1 MKHESVVRMFERC
14 AAEYAD
20 RTAISYLD
28 RWISYD
34 ELESRADQLAGYLKA
49 SGAPRGALV
58 AILCADPV
66 MAITSILGILKAG
79 CAFVPLDTTTP
90 EKRLAPMVA
99 LTEPEW
105 FIVEPDFVQ
114 LAINLTGVYDSEIKL
129 VCTEA
134 IDLPEVD
141 DRKITFLTGLA
152 EHADKRRPNIESDP
166 DDLCYVYFTSGSTG
180 APKAIAGRLKGIDHF
195 IRWEIETLGVNEHT
209 RISQLLAHS
218 FDGSLRDIFVSL
230 CSGGTICVPPDK
242 EVLLD
247 IRRLINWI
255 DSERINIIHCV
266 PSLFRA
272 IVNEELRPELFPALQ
287 YVLMAGEALLPSD
300 VRRWIDVFGER
311 VQLINLY
318 GTSETTMAKF
328 IYFVKRSDTERRF
341 ISIGRPMEGAAVLLV
356 DAKGRPCPQG
366 TIGEIYI
373 RTPYRSLGYYNQ
385 PELTAKAFIP
395 NPFSDDL
402 NDIVYKTG
410 DLGRAREDGNYE
422 YLGRQDQ
429 QVKIRGVRVELE
441 EIEDLLRGHESVK
454 DIAVIDRH
462 DGSNFTYLC
471 AYVVFSNG
479 NDPAELRDYAAARL
493 QDYMVPSAFVVMDE
507 LPRTIS
513 GKVDRRA
520 LPAVKQREKGKPDPA
535 RTPLEELLCG
545 IWGEVLGLSEI
556 GRQDNFF
563 ELGGHSLSAT
573 RVMSR
578 VRAVT
583 GQALALR
590 ELFEAPT
597 VALLAGRLERLQTGR
612 VERAG
617 EPGLPAREDRSLP
630 APLSSAQQRLWFIDQ
645 LEPGSAAYNI
655 PAAVRLRG
663 ALNIEALRSAFR
675 ALASR
680 QEGLRTIFPL
690 QEGEP
695 VQVVQALADWPLP
708 LVDLRGGVEA
718 EREKELRE
726 LTAAE
731 AERGFELGRGPLLRS
746 RLVQLGEQEYVLLL
760 VMHHIISDGWSLGL
774 MVQELATHYEH
785 FAGGA
790 ARALPELRLQYA
802 DYAQWQRGWLGEG
815 KLTSELQYWQQSL
828 AGAPPLLELPLDRAR
843 GAVLGYRGGA
853 VSVALGAELSQG
865 LKELAR
871 RQGATLFMVLLAAFK
886 TLLYRYTGQTDLV
899 VGTPV
904 AGRLRPELEA
914 IIGLFVNTLALRTRL
929 SGAESFRELL
939 STIRETALGAYAHQ
953 ELPFDTLV
961 EELQPERSLSHHPL
975 FQVMFV
981 VQNIPAVPIDVPG
994 LSASLLPHKTVVA
1007 KFDLNFH
1014 LGETANGIAG
1024 HLYYNRDL
1032 FDTATA
1038 ERLIAHYQQLLRSVV
1053 ADVDQPLA
1061 KLQMLGAEERK
1072 QMLEWSRTWTE
1083 DLDRQCIHRQF
1094 EEQAEKTPDATAV
1107 VCLDQQLSFSELNA
1121 RANQLA
1127 HYLCKKE
1134 VGPET
1139 VVGIHMLPSTESIV
1153 ALLGI
1158 LKAGGAYIGLDPT
1171 LPPERLNFML
1181 DDASVSL
1188 VLTGSEIS
1196 EDLSASGVQVVSL
1209 DTISEELAKESTDN
1223 PHVDVEWEN
1232 LAYVIYTSGSTGRP
1246 KGVVGAHR
1254 QLAAYLH
1261 GILDR
1266 LHFVPGSSFTMHQ
1279 ALSIDAP
1286 VTQLLVTLCRGGVL
1300 HIIPHEL
1307 ATDPD
1312 ALGKY
1317 FQVHPIDYLKCA
1329 PSHLAA
1335 LQASERPEQVMP
1347 RRLLLIGGE
1356 AAHTDWVASV
1366 QPLAPACAIVN
1377 HYGPTETTVGVMTY
1391 EVSGN
1396 AGEVQGAT
1404 LPLGRPLPNTEIYL
1418 LDASLNP
1425 VPVGVGGEIHIGGET
1440 LSRGY
1445 LNHPQLTALKF
1456 IPNPFSDKPGSRLY
1470 KTGDL
1475 ARYLI
1480 DGNVEFL
1487 GRIDQQV
1494 KLRGFRVELGEIEA
1508 VLTEHPSVQAAV
1520 VSRWEQMPGTE
1531 RLVAY
1536 VVANSATPELP
1547 GELAQFLRAKL
1558 PDYMIPSVFKLLESL
1573 PHTAQGKIDRR
1584 ALPAL
1589 DAWRPELD
1597 QHFTAPRTATEER
1610 LAEIWAELLGLPRV
1624 GVFDNFFELG
1634 GHSLLATRLIS
1645 RLRQNLFIELPLRAI
1660 FEEPTVAGL
1669 SKLIDRLSENGAAMA
1684 AAAPNVAAVSRQ
1696 ERRTKLSELRKNM
1709 G

>member
-1 MKHESVVRMFERC
+1 VKHESVVRMFERC

-975 FQVMFV
+975 FQVMFI
-981 VQNIPAVPIDVPG
+981 VQNTPTYMLSLPG
-994 LSASLLPHKTVVA
+994 LTLSAEPFTKSTA
-1007 KFDLNFH
+1007 QFDLV
-1014 LGETANGIAG
+1014 LSMTETKEELAASAQYSTN
-1024 HLYYNRDL
+1024 L
-1032 FDTATA
+1032 FNEATIKN
-1038 ERLIAHYQQLLRSVV
+1038 LLDHYRNLLASVV
-1053 ADVDQPLA
+1053 KNPEGRLADLT
-1061 KLQMLGAEERK
+1061 LITSEEHELLTK
-1072 QMLEWSRTWTE
+1072 QLNDTE
-1083 DLDRQCIHRQF
+1083 APYPGEASIQEIFERQVNLNADGVAIIDD
-1094 EEQAEKTPDATAV
+1094 ES
-1107 VCLDQQLSFSELNA
+1107 QLFYSELN
-1121 RANQLA
+1121 RRSNQLA
-1127 HYLCKKE
+1127 HHLIRLG
-1134 VGPET
+1134 VGPESL
-1139 VVGIHMLPSTESIV
+1139 VGVLMDRSVESVI

-1158 LKAGGAYIGLDPT
+1158 VKAGGAYVPLDSSYPKDRLAYMVGDSGAKVLLTKARFVET
-1171 LPPERLNFML
+1171 LPEHGALVIRI
-1181 DDASVSL
+1181 DADWDR
-1188 VLTGSEIS
+1188 IS
-1196 EDLSASGVQVVSL
+1196 QQ
-1209 DTISEELAKESTDN
+1209 STDN
-1223 PHVDVEWEN
+1223 PPLRAKSQHP
-1232 LAYVIYTSGSTGRP
+1232 AYVIYTSGSTGQP
-1246 KGVVGAHR
+1246 KGVLGLHRGAVNRFHWMWTR
-1254 QLAAYLH
+1254 YPFTGGEVCCQKTSLSFVDAVWEVFGPLLQGVPSVIFSDDVIKDTDRFIDKLARH
-1261 GILDR
+1261 GVTRLVLVPSLLRVILDARDITSR
-1266 LHFVPGSSFTMHQ
+1266 LSKLNYCVCSGETLPAELARTFQQRLPECTLLNLYGSSEVS
-1279 ALSIDAP
+1279 ADA
-1286 VTQLLVTLCRGGVL
+1286 TY
-1300 HIIPHEL
+1300 HEV
-1307 ATDPD
+1307 AKD
-1312 ALGKY
+1312 
-1317 FQVHPIDYLKCA
+1317 
-1329 PSHLAA
+1329 
-1335 LQASERPEQVMP
+1335 
-1347 RRLLLIGGE
+1347 E
-1356 AAHTDWVASV
+1356 A
-1366 QPLAPACAIVN
+1366 
-1377 HYGPTETTVGVMTY
+1377 GTTV
-1391 EVSGN
+1391 SI
-1396 AGEVQGAT
+1396 
-1404 LPLGRPLPNTEIYL
+1404 GRPLSNVQVYI
-1418 LDASLNP
+1418 LDAHRRPLP
-1425 VPVGVGGEIHIGGET
+1425 IGAKGELYVGGDA
-1440 LSRGY
+1440 LARGY
-1445 LNHPQLTALKF
+1445 VQRPDLTAERF
-1456 IPNPFSDKPGSRLY
+1456 IPDAFGGQAGARLY
-1470 KTGDL
+1470 RTGDMARLL
-1475 ARYLI
+1475 AGGDIEY
-1480 DGNVEFL
+1480 L
-1487 GRIDQQV
+1487 GRADHQV
-1494 KLRGFRVELGEIEA
+1494 KVRGYRIELEEIEA
-1508 VLTEHPSVQAAV
+1508 ILKQHEVVREVIVQAREDVPTDVRLTAYIV
-1520 VSRWEQMPGTE
+1520 AEQSDEKTIGILREYLRGRLPEYMMPAAFV
-1531 RLVAY
+1531 LMDA
-1536 VVANSATPELP
+1536 LP
-1547 GELAQFLRAKL
+1547 LM
-1558 PDYMIPSVFKLLESL
+1558 PN
-1573 PHTAQGKIDRR
+1573 GKVNRH
-1584 ALPAL
+1584 ALPA
-1589 DAWRPELD
+1589 P
-1597 QHFTAPRTATEER
+1597 QRTADLEKEFQPPRSTTEQ
-1610 LAEIWAELLGLPRV
+1610 EIAALWTELLAVERV
-1624 GVFDNFFELG
+1624 GIDDNFFELG
-1634 GHSLLATRLIS
+1634 GHSLLATQMIS
-1645 RLRQNLFIELPLRAI
+1645 RVRMNFGVDLDVKRFFLSPTITTLAELVEQNLFAA
-1660 FEEPTVAGL
+1660 TDQ
-1669 SKLIDRLSENGAAMA
+1669 SKLVGMLELIDDLKEDEAQRLALG
-1684 AAAPNVAAVSRQ
+1684 
-1696 ERRTKLSELRKNM
+1696 K
-1709 G
+1709 